1 MRKFSI
7 DDFFHHHL
15 SAFLTCLLLTLLC
28 SCNVPDPV
36 PTATS
41 TPVYT
46 ATPIPPTP
54 TATRIPTATPTPLPD
69 YLTIAPE
76 ELSGTTIT
84 LQFSPNENVQFV
96 LEDLVRQFNDENP
109 YGINVKAEAVFSKD
123 ELANQVKS
131 AQTDLVIADSSWLRS
146 INTEKDLYLELS
158 PFLSDPSLGLSGEN
172 ITPIMSVM
180 METENKSGK
189 FFALPLWTEPAFLF
203 YNKTWA
209 IELGF
214 PETPADL
221 SALAEQACAAGRA
234 NYAEKDEGKH
244 GTGGWIISSDPE
256 DVMSW
261 LLVFT
266 QNDETPG
273 DLIRKDS
280 GDVFENSGAWLRNL
294 YDNGCAWN
302 SRIREPYDYFANR
315 YALFYSGTYS
325 DAKRQY
331 NAFDQSQEHSQ
342 DNWDLIVYPTRTK
355 GSASVPR
362 IYADTVSVAVMSSKD
377 DKTINAAWRF
387 LRWLYQEDH
396 AAKLSLAALG
406 WPVQDSDEITK
417 LYRNSGEDKLYQT
430 LSYRQYLAN
439 SDTDENW
446 LTDQRILSD
455 GFAYIFN
462 PSAKPEDIPDIWEQ
476 IGSLIAEINS
486 VNNLSQ
492 SSNGEGLKET
502 GENNETKH

>member
-7 DDFFHHHL
+7 DDFFHHRL
-15 SAFLTCLLLTLLC
+15 SALLICLLLTLLC

-36 PTATS
+36 PTATL

-69 YLTIAPE
+69 YLTIDPE
-76 ELSGTTIT
+76 ELKDTSIT
-84 LQFSPNENVQFV
+84 LQFSPYGNVQSV
-96 LEDLVRQFNDENP
+96 LEELVRQFNDENP
-109 YGINVKAEAVFSKD
+109 YGIIVKAEAVFSKD
-123 ELANQVKS
+123 ELAESVKS
-131 AQTDLVIADSSWLRS
+131 GQTDLMIADSSWLRS
-146 INTEKDLYLELS
+146 INTAKDLYLELS
-158 PFLSDPSLGLSGEN
+158 TFLSDPTLGLSGEN
-172 ITPIMSVM
+172 ITPIMPVM
-180 METENKSGK
+180 LDTENDKGNY
-189 FFALPLWTEPAFLF
+189 FALPLWTEPAFLF

-214 PETPADL
+214 PDTPSDL
-221 SALAEQACAAGRA
+221 SELAEQACAAGRA
-234 NYAEKDEGKH
+234 NYTDKDEGKH
-244 GTGGWIISSDPE
+244 GTGGWIVSSAPE

-261 LLVFT
+261 LLVFD
-266 QNDETPG
+266 QNGETPG
-273 DLIRKDS
+273 SLLRRES
-280 GDVFENSGAWLRNL
+280 GDAFEDTGAWLRNMF
-294 YDNGCAWN
+294 DNGCAWN

-315 YALFYSGTYS
+315 YALLYSGTYS

-355 GSASVPR
+355 GSDITPR
-362 IYADTVSVAVMSSKD
+362 IYADAVSAAIRNDED
-377 DKTINAAWRF
+377 DKTMNAAWHF
-387 LRWLYQEDH
+387 LRWLYQDEH
-396 AAKLSLAALG
+396 AAQLSLAALG
-406 WPVQDSDEITK
+406 WPVQDNDAITK

-430 LSYRQYLAN
+430 LSYRQYLVNNEA
-439 SDTDENW
+439 DENW
-446 LTDQRILSD
+446 LTDERILSD

-462 PSAKPEDIPDIWEQ
+462 PSAKPEDIPGIWEQ

-492 SSNGEGLKET
+492 SNTGEGLKET
-502 GENNETKH
+502 GENNETNR